1 MRKLLFIMVLSTL
14 PLFASWQEL
23 ERQVGAWRG
32 DFLINAPAR
41 RVRCAILPFSTDGDA
56 LPLGALVNASSNQT
70 TRLVVLFPPEKQ
82 SDSKEARIIIP
93 DMESVKTEGG
103 DVPLDGDII
112 TQLLQNPYRFC
123 KGKLDADEQAALLRM
138 ASVFQ
143 IKFRRYK
150 LLPLFIGNETPQD
163 MVKALAAQLMK
174 ERNTLVVAIQQETVS
189 EETDTTVVQAAKA
202 LGFSPKLTALG
213 TTKSMHDQKKH
224 TVLLFQESPQ
234 QESAI
239 NQKDA
244 PAFITQFEAKILLE
258 LARDVIASQITKSDS
273 PLMPTFS
280 ENLSKPYGSQLELK
294 NNGQTVGQFLTM
306 AGKTPL
312 ANSVV
317 LQAYKFV
324 KDDAYH
330 LTKEDLP
337 NLKFTITILSI
348 PQRIDF
354 KTLEELYTKIKPN
367 RDGAFLTVN
376 GKTTGF
382 VPIVWKQVKTPEM
395 FVKALCAKL
404 SVSPEDLLQPNTQF
418 MTFETVTIS
427 E

>member
-1 MRKLLFIMVLSTL
+1 MPLL
-14 PLFASWQEL
+14 ASWQEL
-23 ERQVGAWRG
+23 ERQVGTWRG

-41 RVRCAILPFSTDGDA
+41 RVRCAILPFALDGDA
-56 LPLGALVNASSNQT
+56 LPLGALVNAASNQT

-103 DVPLDGDII
+103 DVPLDGAVI

-123 KGKLDADEQAALLRM
+123 KGKLDSGEQAALLRM

-163 MVKALAAQLMK
+163 TVKALTAQLMR
-174 ERNTLVVAIQQETVS
+174 ERNTLVVAINHDTVS
-189 EETDTTVVQAAKA
+189 ESTDTPVSQAAKA

-213 TTKSMHDQKKH
+213 TTKSMHDQKRH
-224 TVLLFQESPQ
+224 TALLFQESPQ

-239 NQKDA
+239 NRKDA
-244 PAFITQFEAKILLE
+244 PAFITQFEARILLG
-258 LARDVIASQITKSDS
+258 LAKDVIASQLTKSDS

-280 ENLSKPYGSQLELK
+280 ENLSKPYGCQFELK
-294 NNGQTVGQFLTM
+294 KNGAPVGLFLTM

-312 ANSVV
+312 ANTVV
-317 LQAYKFV
+317 LQAYKFL
-324 KDDAYH
+324 KDDTYN

-337 NLKFTITILSI
+337 NLKITITILSI
-348 PQRIDF
+348 PQKLEF
-354 KTLEELYTKIKPN
+354 KTLEELYTQIRPN

-382 VPIVWKQVKTPEM
+382 VPAVWKQAKTPEM

-404 SVSPEDLLQPNTQF
+404 SVSPEELLQPNTQF
-418 MTFETVTIS
+418 MTFEAVTIS